1 MKLNKIWRYLQV
13 DTDNRMV
20 ALELESAWNICLKE
34 LEDARRE
41 YVDRQKVA
49 LAESEC
55 KAGIN
60 LEELPQ
66 NFKSVW
72 LSLNTTDKNRKRMIR
87 YLVEDEFAEVHVR
100 FRGER
105 LRV

>member
-1 MKLNKIWRYLQV
+1 M
-13 DTDNRMV
+13 DPDNRMV

-87 YLVEDEFAEVHVR
+87 YLVEDVTIRKGDEFAEVHVR
-100 FRGER
+100 FRGEW